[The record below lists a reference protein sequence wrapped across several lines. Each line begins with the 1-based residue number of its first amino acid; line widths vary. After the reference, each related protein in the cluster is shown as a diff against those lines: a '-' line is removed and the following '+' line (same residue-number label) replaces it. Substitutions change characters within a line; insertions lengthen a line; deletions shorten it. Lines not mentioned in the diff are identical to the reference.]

1 MSAITHWTAEQTALI
16 SSTIAPGCNSNELQ
30 LFAYVCQR
38 TGLDP
43 FSKQIYAIRRKV
55 KEKRGNDYV
64 EVERMTIQ
72 TGIDG
77 LRVIAERT
85 QQVDGSETFWCGP
98 DGQWND
104 VWLGNNAPAA
114 AKVVIYRKG
123 ASHPFVGVA
132 RFNDYSTDTNLW
144 RKMPSVMIA
153 KCAEALALRKA
164 FPADLS
170 GLYSDAEMEQ
180 ADDIQ
185 PVTVAAQPPAAPS
198 PTRSLPA
205 RRSAAPAPAK
215 AATAFEAGEK
225 AINNATTLEEVQLL
239 SDRLMKRFEAG
250 ELTENERDQLLQM
263 LLDKETTIAES

>member
-1 MSAITHWTAEQTALI
+1 MSAITHWNAEQTALI
-16 SSTIAPGCNSNELQ
+16 SSTIAPGCSSAELQ

-43 FSKQIYAIRRKV
+43 FSKQIYAI
-55 KEKRGNDYV
+55 KRNQKQKDGSYKAV
-64 EVERMTIQ
+64 MSIQ

-132 RFNDYSTDTNLW
+132 RFDDYKSDQSLW
-144 RKMPSVMIA
+144 TKMPSVMIA

-180 ADDIQ
+180 ADAIE

-215 AATAFEAGEK
+215 TATAFEAGEK
-225 AINNATTLEEVQLL
+225 AINNAKTLEEVQLL

>member
-1 MSAITHWTAEQTALI
+1 MSALTHWTAEQTQLI

-43 FSKQIYAIRRKV
+43 FSKQIYAI
-55 KEKRGNDYV
+55 KRGDK
-64 EVERMTIQ
+64 MTIQ
-72 TGIDG
+72 AGIDG

-85 QQVDGSETFWCGP
+85 QQVDGSETFWCGT

-114 AKVVIYRKG
+114 AKVVIHRKG

-132 RFNDYSTDTNLW
+132 RFNDYNSDQSLW

-180 ADDIQ
+180 ADAIE
-185 PVTVAAQPPAAPS
+185 PVTVAAQPPAASS

-205 RRSAAPAPAK
+205 RRSAAPTPAK

-225 AINNATTLEEVQLL
+225 AISNAKTLEEVQLL